1 MNEELLRISLLVIVR
16 IGDLDLSHVLGE
28 MQSVWNARENVK
40 NFINGENLAH
50 QETESRAI
58 SDAAGD
64 DEG

>member
-40 NFINGENLAH
+40 NFINGEKLAH
-50 QETESRAI
+50 QETKNRAI

>member
-1 MNEELLRISLLVIVR
+1 MNEEQLRISLLVIVR

-40 NFINGENLAH
+40 NFINGEKLAH
-50 QETESRAI
+50 QETESRAA